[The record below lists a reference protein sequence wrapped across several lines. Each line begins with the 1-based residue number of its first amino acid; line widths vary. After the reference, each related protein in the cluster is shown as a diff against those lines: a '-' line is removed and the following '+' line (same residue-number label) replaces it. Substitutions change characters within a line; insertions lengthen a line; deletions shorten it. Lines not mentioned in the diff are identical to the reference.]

1 MEKIQPEKYV
11 ELSYEILVKGAD
23 GGETSV
29 YKFSK
34 AHPDAFVFGQD
45 PAMIEGFMA
54 HINGLEQG
62 AAFDFTLAPE
72 QAFGPKD
79 PGMVVELD
87 KEIFTADGEF
97 DSEHVKPGA
106 MVPMR
111 TADGYRMD
119 GKVLSVGDDKV
130 TLDFNHQLAGETI
143 RYVGEVLTVRQAT
156 DEELHPQPR
165 GCGGNKGGCGGGC
178 GGNKGG
184 CGEDGCCGGCD

>member
-79 PGMVVELD
+79 SGMVVELD

-156 DEELHPQPR
+156 DEELQQL
-165 GCGGNKGGCGGGC
+165 NKGSG
-178 GGNKGG
+178 
-184 CGEDGCCGGCD
+184 GCCGGCNNSDSNNADCGGCSGCDGCNE